1 MKSVIIYYS
10 HYRNTAYV
18 AERMEET
25 LKTLGEVKTLEIEYE
40 GSSHGF
46 IKRTFFRLFPNFV
59 KLAPIITDLKDFE
72 TIVFG
77 VPVWGG
83 RPSAPLTKYLTLI
96 NNIQGKKVIC
106 FYIYAIEAS
115 AKACA
120 DYICRLLCKKGN
132 PELINAFILWSHVH
146 NLALLE
152 KSIQET
158 VAKLS

>member
-10 HYRNTAYV
+10 HYGNTAYV
-18 AERMEET
+18 AERLEEA
-25 LKTLGEVKTLEIEYE
+25 LKKSGEVKTLEIEYQ
-40 GSSHGF
+40 GSKHGF
-46 IKRTFFRLFPNFV
+46 IERAFFRLFPGLV
-59 KLAPIITDLKDFE
+59 KLSPIITDLRSFD

-83 RPSAPLTKYLTLI
+83 RPSAPLTKYLTLVD
-96 NNIQGKKVIC
+96 NIPGKKVIC

-115 AKACA
+115 AQACA
-120 DYICRLLCKKGN
+120 GHICQLLRKKGN
-132 PELINAFILWSHVH
+132 PELINAFIPWSSVH

-152 KSIQET
+152 KSVQEI